1 MTEINH
7 RSGFVNIIGNPNVGK
22 STIMNALVGEKLSII
37 TSKAQT
43 TRHRIMGIVNGDN
56 FQIVYSDTPGIIKP
70 GYKLQESMMRF
81 VEGALMDADVFLF
94 LTETGDRN
102 YDDEFISRITRDNIP
117 VLVII
122 NKVDLSDQQSVEDA
136 IAFWNEKIPGARVL
150 PVSALHKAGV
160 SGVFETILE
169 LLPESPPYYDKDEL
183 TDRSMRFF
191 VAEII
196 REQIL
201 VQFRKEIPYSVE
213 VVVERYKE
221 DEEPMAIDAIIYI
234 ERESQKAILIGHQGA
249 AIKRIGTTA
258 RKEIEA
264 FVGRHIYLDLR
275 IKVNK
280 EWREN
285 PRQLKRF
292 GYDQ

>member
-1 MTEINH
+1 MTH
-7 RSGFVNIIGNPNVGK
+7 KAGFVNIIGKPNVGK
-22 STIMNALVGEKLSII
+22 STLMNALVGEKLSII

-43 TRHRIMGIVNGDN
+43 TRHRIMGIVNGDD
-56 FQIVYSDTPGIIKP
+56 FQIVYSDTPGIIEP
-70 GYKLQESMMRF
+70 GYKLQEAMMKF
-81 VEGALMDADVFLF
+81 VEGALVDADIFLF
-94 LTETGDRN
+94 LTEPGDRN
-102 YDDEFISRITRDNIP
+102 YDDGFIGRITKEDIP

-122 NKVDLSDQQSVEDA
+122 NKIDLSGQASVEEA
-136 IAFWNEKIPGARVL
+136 IAFWQEKLPGARVL
-150 PVSALHKAGV
+150 PVSALHKAGI
-160 SGVFETILE
+160 SGVFDNILE
-169 LLPESPPYYDKDEL
+169 MLPESPPYYDKDEL

-196 REQIL
+196 RAQIL
-201 VQFRKEIPYSVE
+201 VQFKKEIPYAVE

-221 DEEPMAIDAIIYI
+221 DEEPMAIDAIIYV

-275 IKVNK
+275 IKVSK
-280 EWREN
+280 EWRQD

-292 GYDQ
+292 GYE

>member
-1 MTEINH
+1 
-7 RSGFVNIIGNPNVGK
+7 
-22 STIMNALVGEKLSII
+22 MNALVGEKLSII

-43 TRHRIMGIVNGDN
+43 TRHRIMGIVNGED
-56 FQIVYSDTPGIIKP
+56 FQIVYSDTPGIIEKP
-70 GYKLQESMMRF
+70 GYKLQESMMKF
-81 VEGALMDADVFLF
+81 VETALVDADIFLF

-102 YDDEFISRITRDNIP
+102 YTDEFIGRLTSGNIP
-117 VLVII
+117 LLVLI
-122 NKVDLSDQQSVEDA
+122 NKVDLANQEAVMEA
-136 IAFWNEKIPGARVL
+136 IAYWQQRLPQARVM

-160 SGVFETILE
+160 EGIFDAILE
-169 LLPESPPYYDKDEL
+169 MLPESPAYYNKDEL

-196 REQIL
+196 RAQIL
-201 VQFRKEIPYSVE
+201 VQFKKEIPYSVE
-213 VVVERYKE
+213 VVVERYVEEE
-221 DEEPMAIDAIIYI
+221 DPLMIDAVVYV

-249 AIKRIGTTA
+249 AIKRMGTTA

-275 IKVNK
+275 IKVSK
-280 EWREN
+280 EWRED

-292 GYDQ
+292 GYEQ

>member
-1 MTEINH
+1 MSH
-7 RSGFVNIIGNPNVGK
+7 KAGFVNIVGKPNVGK
-22 STIMNALVGEKLSII
+22 STLMNALVGQKLSII

-43 TRHRIMGIVNGDN
+43 TRHRIMGIVNGDD

-70 GYKLQESMMRF
+70 GYKLQESMMKF
-81 VEGALMDADVFLF
+81 VESAFLDADIFLF
-94 LTETGDRN
+94 LTETNDRN
-102 YDDEFISRITRDNIP
+102 YDEEFIARLTKGDVP
-117 VLVII
+117 VLVLI
-122 NKVDLSDQQSVEDA
+122 NKVDLSDQTQVVEA
-136 IAFWNEKIPGARVL
+136 MKYWQERIPEATVM

-160 SGVFETILE
+160 EGVFEKIVSM
-169 LLPESPPYYDKDEL
+169 LPESPPYYDKEEL

-201 VQFRKEIPYSVE
+201 VQFRKEVPYSVE

-221 DEEPMAIDAIIYI
+221 DVEPMEIDAIVYV
-234 ERESQKAILIGHQGA
+234 ERESQKAILLGHQGA
-249 AIKRIGTTA
+249 AIKRMGTTA

-264 FVGRHIYLDLR
+264 FVGRHIFLDLR
-275 IKVNK
+275 IKVSK

-292 GYDQ
+292 GYDL

>member
-1 MTEINH
+1 MPH
-7 RSGFVNIIGNPNVGK
+7 KAGFVNIIGKPNVGK
-22 STIMNALVGEKLSII
+22 STLMNALVGEKLSII

-43 TRHRIMGIVNGDN
+43 TRHRIMGIVNGDD
-56 FQIVYSDTPGIIKP
+56 FQIVYSDTPGIIEKP
-70 GYKLQESMMRF
+70 GYKLQESMMKF
-81 VEGALMDADVFLF
+81 VESAFMDADIFLF
-94 LTETGDRN
+94 LTEAGDRN
-102 YDDEFISRITRDNIP
+102 YQDDFMTRITRENIP
-117 VLVII
+117 VLVLI
-122 NKVDLSDQQSVEDA
+122 NKIDLSDQQRVEEA
-136 IAFWNEKIPGARVL
+136 VLFWQQKLPGSRVL

-160 SGVFETILE
+160 TGVFDAILE
-169 LLPESPPYYDKDEL
+169 MLPESPPFYDKEEL

-221 DEEPMAIDAIIYI
+221 DEDPLMIDAVVYI

-249 AIKRIGTTA
+249 AIKRLGTTA
-258 RKEIEA
+258 RKELEA
-264 FVGRHIYLDLR
+264 FIGKHIYLDLR
-275 IKVNK
+275 IKVSK

-285 PRQLKRF
+285 PLQLKRF
-292 GYDQ
+292 GYDL

>member
-1 MTEINH
+1 LRI
-7 RSGFVNIIGNPNVGK
+7 S
-22 STIMNALVGEKLSII
+22 S
-37 TSKAQT
+37 SKISSEPT
-43 TRHRIMGIVNGDN
+43 T
-56 FQIVYSDTPGIIKP
+56 YP
-70 GYKLQESMMRF
+70 
-81 VEGALMDADVFLF
+81 
-94 LTETGDRN
+94 
-102 YDDEFISRITRDNIP
+102 
-117 VLVII
+117 
-122 NKVDLSDQQSVEDA
+122 
-136 IAFWNEKIPGARVL
+136 
-150 PVSALHKAGV
+150 PVSITL
-160 SGVFETILE
+160 
-169 LLPESPPYYDKDEL
+169 
-183 TDRSMRFF
+183 
-191 VAEII
+191 
-196 REQIL
+196 
-201 VQFRKEIPYSVE
+201 KEIPYSVE